1 MAMDGHRE
9 QEHVLRPQKSM
20 SSSSESDSA
29 DGLRL
34 NEPLPVPV
42 PVPVP
47 AIAPWLRPPAPT
59 ATVREGRPR
68 VRQAPSL
75 PSPERPQIVVP
86 PPPPVPPIPED
97 ARTPLA
103 PKSPLSPLLARARSK
118 RRTIMER
125 IEGWWDLGLLEK
137 RQTMVRN
144 GSHNEGTK

>member
-1 MAMDGHRE
+1 MDGPRE
-9 QEHVLRPQKSM
+9 QDRVLRPQKLM
-20 SSSSESDSA
+20 SSSSESDSV

-34 NEPLPVPV
+34 NEPLPVP
-42 PVPVP
+42 
-47 AIAPWLRPPAPT
+47 AITPWLRPPAPT

-75 PSPERPQIVVP
+75 PSPERPQIVV
-86 PPPPVPPIPED
+86 PPVPPIPED

-137 RQTMVRN
+137 RQTMLRN
-144 GSHNEGTK
+144 GSHKEGSK